1 MEFYAL
7 GLRSRTTRAQ
17 KLRLLQ
23 KHPANDTQTAGGSL
37 ALMAAMWQLLLM
49 TETKRFQLDVL
60 LRAALPPDV
69 TFVLV
74 FEKMRSHT
82 LKRQSSLMHH
92 S

>member
-1 MEFYAL
+1 MAI
-7 GLRSRTTRAQ
+7 
-17 KLRLLQ
+17 
-23 KHPANDTQTAGGSL
+23 
-37 ALMAAMWQLLLM
+37 MAAMWQLLLM

-74 FEKMRSHT
+74 FTKKRSQT
-82 LKRQSSLMHH
+82 LKRQSSLMCR